1 MEFASLLWQHAEGDS
16 FKVPCQHL
24 QAVQTGSVS
33 IDVPTKIDVGTQ
45 HSDDGKWRAPT
56 GQEYTIPCMH
66 WNTNVTTGTA
76 QVPTFE
82 LRPQHPDG
90 DDSPV
95 HGPCI
100 HALTPSAVDSSRHL
114 VFFTD
119 DPQYQMIVTQL
130 VDKLRNELHVRTVGS
145 SARPLMLFFREAVR
159 GNPNDSTDPFW
170 SHYDPFLH
178 AIQIT
183 RNPTG
188 IDYDSVRAVLSHE
201 LGHAIVG
208 QSCVQVPNEGD
219 PHSMKRPSH
228 PGEAMS
234 EGWADFV
241 AVALARTGRGTP
253 HSLFAGASFEERDP
267 AVPLTTDIEYNIMC
281 LLWDLYDVETVVQ
294 ARPPRIGRV
303 IPDDDSAA
311 TEATA
316 FSFEELFG
324 VFSPSLDTLPAGPVI
339 WDIRNYLGRLR
350 TMYPERASVIDS
362 VQAVHVQ

>member
-1 MEFASLLWQHAEGDS
+1 MEFANLFWQHPEGDS

-24 QAVQTGSVS
+24 QTVQTGSVN
-33 IDVPTKIDVGTQ
+33 INVPTKIDVGTQ

-56 GQEYTIPCMH
+56 GHEYTIPCLH
-66 WNTNVTTGTA
+66 WNTNITMGTA
-76 QVPTFE
+76 QVPTYE
-82 LRPQHPDG
+82 LRPQHLDG

-95 HGPCI
+95 RGPCL
-100 HALTPSAVDSSRHL
+100 HALTPSAVDNNRRL
-114 VFFTD
+114 LFFTD
-119 DPQYQMIVTQL
+119 DAQYQAIATEL

-145 SARPLMLFFREAVR
+145 SARPLLLFFREAVR

-183 RNPTG
+183 RDPNG
-188 IDYDSVRAVLSHE
+188 INYDSVRTVLSHE

-208 QSCVQVPNEGD
+208 QSCVQIPNEGD
-219 PHSMKRPSH
+219 PHAMKTPSH

-241 AVALARTGRGTP
+241 RVALGRTGRGTP
-253 HSLFAGASFEERDP
+253 HSPFAGASFEERDP
-267 AVPLTTDIEYNIMC
+267 AVLLTTDIEYNILC
-281 LLWDLYDVETVVQ
+281 LLWDLYDVQTVVHM
-294 ARPPRIGRV
+294 RPPRIDRV
-303 IPDDDSAA
+303 VADDDAAA

-324 VFSPSLDTLPAGPVI
+324 VFSPSLDTLPAGPTI
-339 WDIRNYLGRLR
+339 WDIHNYLGRLR
-350 TMYPERASVIDS
+350 TMFPDRAGVVDA
-362 VQAVHVQ
+362 VRAVHVQ